1 MENTKRAI
9 AIIFGGISSEHEVSC
24 VSAANVFDNID
35 KDKFI
40 PYRLGIDKKGVWFL
54 YDGASDCMR
63 DGSWIND
70 KEHLKPAV
78 ISPCTAHHGFITFC
92 KANSTYEIT
101 HIDAAFPVMHG
112 AGGEDGTMQ
121 GLLTIA
127 GIPFVGCDT
136 VSSADAMDKAVTKT
150 LVADKVPC
158 IPWITL
164 IKTTDLDI
172 FAAIAESEERFGY
185 PVFVKPSSAGSSVGV
200 SKCRNR
206 AELAKGIE
214 EAFRHGKK
222 LLIEKA
228 IVGSEIE
235 VAVFGNDSPVA
246 SCCGEIIPGADFYD
260 YDNKYNSDTAKYY
273 IPARLTKEMSD
284 AIRASALKVYRTL
297 GCTGLSRV
305 DFFAFE
311 GGYYFNEINTI
322 PGFTPISMYPQ
333 LMKNSGVSYQDL
345 ITGLIDLAME
355 RGV

>member
-1 MENTKRAI
+1 MKRAI

-24 VSAANVFDNID
+24 VSAANVYDNID
-35 KDKFI
+35 KDIFT

-54 YDGASDCMR
+54 YDGDSDRMR
-63 DGSWIND
+63 DGSWTD
-70 KEHLKPAV
+70 DVTHLTPAV

-92 KANSTYEIT
+92 KQDGTYKIT

-121 GLLTIA
+121 GLLTVA

-136 VSSADAMDKAVTKT
+136 VSSADSMDKVVTKT
-150 LVADKVPC
+150 LVSDKVPC
-158 IPWITL
+158 IPWITVV
-164 IKTTDLDI
+164 KTPDTDVL
-172 FAAIAESEERFGY
+172 AAVAESEERFGY

-200 SKCRNR
+200 SKCRTR
-206 AELAKGIE
+206 AELVKGIE
-214 EAFRHGKK
+214 EAFGHGKK
-222 LLIEKA
+222 ILIEKA

-235 VAVFGNDSPVA
+235 VAVYGNDSPTA

-284 AIRASALKVYRTL
+284 AIRASALEVYRTL
-297 GCTGLSRV
+297 GCSGLSRV

-333 LMKNSGVSYQDL
+333 LMAQSGVSYKNL
-345 ITGLIDLAME
+345 ITGLIELALE